1 MEPYHWGRR
10 DSAEMGMSDISA
22 DPKLTAKRSWRW
34 WHIALAAALG
44 LFLLS
49 LLGGSPDLKVTLSR
63 NGEIQIQNI
72 GRKAIQVRRVRVND
86 QANCKVV
93 TMLNLGNPD
102 ANPWPISLD
111 VGGGIGL
118 IPFCRAVRIAID
130 TNAGSS
136 TYEFK

>member
-1 MEPYHWGRR
+1 MTDVPNQAVH
-10 DSAEMGMSDISA
+10 DVS
-22 DPKLTAKRSWRW
+22 PKKRWRW
-34 WHIALAAALG
+34 WHIALGGTLG
-44 LFLLS
+44 LFLVS
-49 LLGGSPDLKVTLSR
+49 LLGGSPGLKVTLSR

-72 GRKAIQVRRVRVND
+72 GRKSIELRGVRVND

-118 IPFCRAVRIAID
+118 IPFCRAVRVAID
-130 TNAGSS
+130 TTAGSS